1 MTRGSISYLSFNF
14 PSYFLTFPL
23 LYFPFCSTKFLYVS
37 LFAALQVTRLMR
49 VSCGG
54 VIGFSIVA
62 IIIVIIG
69 IAVCLNPSKPNRVSP
84 VAEETSNITSRH

>member
-1 MTRGSISYLSFNF
+1 MYGDRNTLHEHYSEDLEGR
-14 PSYFLTFPL
+14 
-23 LYFPFCSTKFLYVS
+23 CTKNKMFR
-37 LFAALQVTRLMR
+37 VTRLMR